1 MEAEQ
6 QIELKTKKNVETNLL
21 RGERVAN
28 TNDYVVAISGVYRLL
43 DLVPCMTTMFD
54 YAICS
59 FLAATIL
66 GIDATEV
73 IEDEASI

>member
-1 MEAEQ
+1 MLSK
-6 QIELKTKKNVETNLL
+6 IKKNVETNLV
-21 RGERVAN
+21 RGEMVAN
-28 TNDYVVAISGVYRLL
+28 THDYFVAISGVYRLL
-43 DLVPCMTTMFD
+43 DLVPCTTTMLD

-73 IEDEASI
+73 IEDEASS